1 MSENKKIS
9 TNLKNFYL
17 DPNNY
22 RFVDNKNYKVID
34 EKDVL
39 DDKIQKRTNDF
50 ISGKNR
56 EGVKDLLDSFKA
68 NGFLEVDVIQLK
80 DLGDNQ

>member
-1 MSENKKIS
+1 MEAKEINTRVSK
-9 TNLKNFYL
+9 NLKNFYL

-22 RFVDNKNYKVID
+22 RFVDNKDYKK
-34 EKDVL
+34 EEDVL
-39 DDKIQKRTNDF
+39 DEKVQQRTRNF

-68 NGFLEVDVIQLK
+68 NGFFRS
-80 DLGDNQ
+80 